1 MATVSERT
9 GQIKRA
15 GGLTGNLPTQITR
28 SKSDAR
34 RGQKPK
40 GGQNGREGES
50 PEEGSDPR
58 TRLFFFFSIRNY
70 AAENSEFRGPKRKK
84 KKKNLGSSL
93 SNARGKE
100 IGSQTPARDH
110 TPCRKHRCGAPPGR

>member
-84 KKKNLGSSL
+84 KKKILVAL
-93 SNARGKE
+93 
-100 IGSQTPARDH
+100 
-110 TPCRKHRCGAPPGR
+110 